1 METLINFDIY
11 LFNLING
18 TLYLKALDR
27 FFVMITT
34 QSNWNIT
41 FIILGLWLLFK
52 GGKTGRVAIFIL
64 AITILL
70 SDQLSSSVLKPLIE
84 RVRPCHTMEN
94 IRLLVNCGAGMSF
107 PSSHAVNN
115 FAGAFILTYFYKNL
129 RYVFYVIALLV
140 AYSRVYVG
148 VHYPADIVAG
158 ALIGTFVAF
167 AVLLMYKF
175 LKKKIPVFDC
185 EK

>member
-1 METLINFDIY
+1 METLLSIDLY
-11 LFNLING
+11 LFNLLNG
-18 TLYLKALDR
+18 TLYFKALDK

-34 QSNWNIT
+34 QGNWNIT
-41 FIILGLWLLFK
+41 FIILGLWLLLK
-52 GGKTGRVAIFIL
+52 GGKTGRIAVIIL
-64 AITILL
+64 GVIILL

-84 RVRPCHTMEN
+84 RPRPCHSLED
-94 IRLLVNCGAGMSF
+94 IRLLVNCGSGLSF

-129 RYVFYVIALLV
+129 RYVFYTIAILV

-148 VHYPADIVAG
+148 VHYPADILGG
-158 ALIGTFVAF
+158 AFIGLFVAF
-167 AVLLMYKF
+167 AVLLIYKYI
-175 LKKKIPVFDC
+175 KKKIPAIDC

>member
-1 METLINFDIY
+1 METLLNIDLYI
-11 LFNLING
+11 FNLLNG
-18 TLYLKALDR
+18 TLYLKALDK

-34 QSNWNIT
+34 QGNWNIT

-52 GGKTGRVAIFIL
+52 GGKTGRIAVIVL
-64 AITILL
+64 GITILL

-84 RVRPCHTMEN
+84 RPRPCHTMED
-94 IRLLVNCGAGMSF
+94 IRLLVNCGAGLSF

-115 FAGAFILTYFYKNL
+115 FAGAFILTYFFKNL
-129 RYVFYVIALLV
+129 RYVFYVIAFLV

-148 VHYPADIVAG
+148 VHYPVDILGG
-158 ALIGTFVAF
+158 ALIGLSVAF
-167 AVLLMYKF
+167 LVLFIYK
-175 LKKKIPVFDC
+175 LIKKKIPAIDC